1 MTQRGENVVGEG
13 AGDRF
18 GWSVSMSSDGN
29 TLAVGAYKHVGTA
42 SAYYAGHT
50 RVFDWDTDA
59 LVWAKRGGDIDGE
72 AGGFQNSKGWIVGDN
87 SGWSVSMSSDG
98 NTVAIGAPLN
108 DAVGSGS
115 VGVDGGG
122 GHTRVFD
129 WDMDALVWV
138 KRGDDIDSE
147 AVGDKSGYSVSMS
160 SNGNSLAIGAP
171 YNSGNGSTKC
181 GHTRVFDWDTGAL
194 VWGKRGDDID
204 GEAAGDESGFS
215 VSMSSDGSTLAIGAH
230 KNTCGGGSN
239 CGHTRVFDWDT
250 DALVWAKRGDDIDG
264 EAAGDQSGF
273 SVSMSSDGNTV
284 GIGNANGGGH
294 TRVFDW
300 DTDASVWAK
309 RGDISDDEEAFV
321 RGSVSMS
328 SEGHTLAIGTIRS
341 LGGFELFGGHTRV
354 FDWDTDE
361 SVWVQRWNNTDGT
374 SGSGFSVAM
383 SSDGHTLAVGAPFY
397 GAEPSIE
404 AGHTRVFDTAVPLGI
419 IVVASPN
426 SLLCNGGTTT
436 VTVTASGGTGSYD
449 GVGVFTGVS
458 AGSHT

>member
-1 MTQRGENVVGEG
+1 
-13 AGDRF
+13 
-18 GWSVSMSSDGN
+18 
-29 TLAVGAYKHVGTA
+29 
-42 SAYYAGHT
+42 
-50 RVFDWDTDA
+50 VFDWDTD
-59 LVWAKRGGDIDGE
+59 E
-72 AGGFQNSKGWIVGDN
+72 
-87 SGWSVSMSSDG
+87 
-98 NTVAIGAPLN
+98 
-108 DAVGSGS
+108 
-115 VGVDGGG
+115 
-122 GHTRVFD
+122 
-129 WDMDALVWV
+129 LVWV
-138 KRGDDIDSE
+138 KRG
-147 AVGDKSGYSVSMS
+147 G
-160 SNGNSLAIGAP
+160 
-171 YNSGNGSTKC
+171 
-181 GHTRVFDWDTGAL
+181 
-194 VWGKRGDDID
+194 
-204 GEAAGDESGFS
+204 
-215 VSMSSDGSTLAIGAH
+215 
-230 KNTCGGGSN
+230 
-239 CGHTRVFDWDT
+239 
-250 DALVWAKRGDDIDG
+250 DIDG
-264 EAAGDQSGF
+264 EAAGDQSGV

-309 RGDISDDEEAFV
+309 RGDISDDEEEFV

-341 LGGFELFGGHTRV
+341 LGGFELFGGRTRV

-436 VTVTASGGTGSYD
+436 VTVTASGGTRSYD